1 MKQAKRKLLSCLLA
15 VMLCVSALSVSAF
28 AADITENETDTT
40 DVATATGTVVNVNSC
55 LNLRTGAGTEYEV
68 IGQLLPGTEVE
79 VIGQADG
86 WYLVTVSG
94 QTGYV
99 YGDYLEVTG
108 EVTEV
113 EGLDD
118 ASLLMLLTLM
128 FSGLDDALTS
138 SDPSLTPEGN
148 LTLVDDVLQ
157 TDSSEDGGSELED
170 KQFITVQ
177 SKSGNYFYIII
188 DRSGDTENVYFLN
201 LVDEAD
207 LMALIDEEDT
217 ASADT
222 VSCTCTDKCVVG
234 DIDTTCPVCATSMN
248 ECEGPDVTANASTD
262 ADADADTTDT
272 EDTADESSDNSGLL
286 LFLLVALLAGG
297 GAAYYFKIYKPKA
310 ETKGSA
316 DLDDYDYGEED
327 ADEVE
332 YEVEDADDDDEED
345 ADL

>member
-28 AADITENETDTT
+28 AADVMENEMELTVTDTT
-40 DVATATGTVVNVNSC
+40 DTAAAVGTVVNVNSR
-55 LNLRTGAGTEYEV
+55 LNLRAGAGTDHEI

-79 VIGQADG
+79 VIGQAGG

-99 YGDYLEVTG
+99 YGDYLEVQG
-108 EVTEV
+108 EITEA

-118 ASLLMLLTLM
+118 ESLLALLALM
-128 FSGLDDALTS
+128 FSGLDDALAS
-138 SDPSLTPEGN
+138 SDSSLTPEGN

-157 TDSSEDGGSELED
+157 TDSSEDGESELED

-207 LMALIDEEDT
+207 LMALMDEENT
-217 ASADT
+217 ASVDT

-248 ECEGPDVTANASTD
+248 ECEGPDVTANAFTD
-262 ADADADTTDT
+262 TDADADTTDT
-272 EDTADESSDNSGLL
+272 EDESSDNSGLL
-286 LFLLVALLAGG
+286 LFLLAALLAGG

-332 YEVEDADDDDEED
+332 YEVEDDDED
-345 ADL
+345 ADP

>member
-15 VMLCVSALSVSAF
+15 VMLCVSVLSGSAF

-94 QTGYV
+94 QIGYV

-177 SKSGNYFYIII
+177 SKFGNYFYIII

-248 ECEGPDVTANASTD
+248 ECEGADVASDAAADTD
-262 ADADADTTDT
+262 AVT
-272 EDTADESSDNSGLL
+272 DTADAQDESSGSSGLL
-286 LFLLVALLAGG
+286 IVLLVIILAGG

-327 ADEVE
+327 ADEVA

>member
-15 VMLCVSALSVSAF
+15 VMLCVSVLSVSAF

-118 ASLLMLLTLM
+118 ASLLMLLALM

-148 LTLVDDVLQ
+148 LTLVDDVFQ

-217 ASADT
+217 ASIDT

-272 EDTADESSDNSGLL
+272 EDESSDNSGLL
-286 LFLLVALLAGG
+286 LFLLAALLAGG

-345 ADL
+345 NDL

>member
-1 MKQAKRKLLSCLLA
+1 MKQAKHRLFSCLLA
-15 VMLCVSALSVSAF
+15 VMLCVSALSGSAF
-28 AADITENETDTT
+28 AADVTEDETETTIT
-40 DVATATGTVVNVNSC
+40 AAATGTVVNVNSR
-55 LNLRTGAGTEYEV
+55 LNLRAGAGTDHEI

-79 VIGQADG
+79 VIGQAGG

-99 YGDYLEVTG
+99 YGDYLEVQG
-108 EVTEV
+108 EITEA

-118 ASLLMLLTLM
+118 ESLLALLTLM
-128 FSGLDDALTS
+128 FSGMDDVLAS
-138 SDPSLTPEGN
+138 SDSSLTPEGN

-157 TDSSEDGGSELED
+157 TGSSEDGESEELEN

-207 LMALIDEEDT
+207 LMALMDEEDT

-248 ECEGPDVTANASTD
+248 ECEGPDVTADTSTD
-262 ADADADTTDT
+262 ADTDADT

-332 YEVEDADDDDEED
+332 YEVEDDDED
-345 ADL
+345 ADP